1 MAWEEQ
7 GKQVVENAEHLQLHQ
22 QVKKGNKNLAT
33 GTVVK
38 IEPGRGQILEGKT
51 KIIDCYQ
58 PWF

>member
-1 MAWEEQ
+1 M
-7 GKQVVENAEHLQLHQ
+7 ENAEHLQLHQ

-38 IEPGRGQILEGKT
+38 IEPGRGEILEGKT

-58 PWF
+58 P